1 MDIKKPVIITMASI
15 KGGVGKSTLSILFS
29 HVLKES
35 GKKVLL
41 IDLDPQNSL
50 TSYFHRHVNNI
61 EKYNVYNILKG
72 NINFNECVNKINDY
86 ISIIPSH
93 PVLENFNAE
102 IVDFKEIVLEYYLNE
117 NMQQCNFD
125 YIIIDT
131 SPNSGYLLKNA
142 LNAANYIV
150 IPVQIELWSLES
162 FTMLINSI
170 NKISKFRNKVY
181 NISIVENQFIKNRNI
196 IKELESLLHKKY
208 KEYVKGKIHYSNG
221 IKIFITKR
229 EEPAIKETY
238 YEETKSALKNIF
250 SV

>member
-1 MDIKKPVIITMASI
+1 MGIKKPVIITMASI

-50 TSYFHRHVNNI
+50 TSYFNRSVVNI
-61 EKYNVYNILKG
+61 EKYNVYNMLKG
-72 NINFNECVNKINDY
+72 SIDFNDTINKINDY

-93 PVLENFNAE
+93 PILEHFNAE
-102 IVDFKEIVLEYYLNE
+102 IIDFKESILEYSLKE
-117 NMQQCNFD
+117 NMQQYNFD

-150 IPVQIELWSLES
+150 VPVQMELWSLES

-170 NKISKFRNKVY
+170 NRIAKFKNKVY

-196 IKELESLLHKKY
+196 IKELENLLHKKY

-229 EEPAIKETY
+229 EEPSTKETY
-238 YEETKSALKNIF
+238 YEETKNTLKNIF
-250 SV
+250 SM

>member
-1 MDIKKPVIITMASI
+1 MNIKNPVIITMASI

-29 HVLKES
+29 HILKES

-50 TSYFHRHVNNI
+50 TSYFNKYLHNI
-61 EKYNVYNILKG
+61 KKYNIYNILKG
-72 NINFNECVNKINDY
+72 NIDFNECISKINDY

-102 IVDFKEIVLEYYLNE
+102 IVDFKEIVLEHYLNE
-117 NMQQCNFD
+117 NIQNYNFD
-125 YIIIDT
+125 YILLDT

-162 FTMLINSI
+162 FTMLIGAI
-170 NKISKFRNKVY
+170 NKIIKFRNKVY

-196 IKELESLLHKKY
+196 IKELENLLYKKY
-208 KEYVKGKIHYSNG
+208 KEYIKGKIHYSNG

-229 EEPAIKETY
+229 SEPSVKEIY
-238 YEETKSALKNIF
+238 YEEAKNALKNIF
-250 SV
+250 SL